1 MSQQYPYGVGLQ
13 NVGSYQVSGIPFVT
27 SSVTAP
33 VSSGTPVQI
42 TFPSV
47 TQRIII
53 ENVGTEH
60 LRVGFSSNGVKG
72 SNYFLIH
79 EHAGVPASQFSYIDL
94 RVKVSEIY
102 ILSHDPT
109 NPTSASIS
117 AELTNIDTNL
127 LLRSGPTGL
136 PNWSGS
142 VGVG

>member
-1 MSQQYPYGVGLQ
+1 MSQNYPYGVGIS
-13 NVGSYQVSGIPFVT
+13 NVGSYQVSGIPYVT
-27 SSVTAP
+27 SSITAP
-33 VSSGTPVQI
+33 VSSGTPTRI
-42 TFPSV
+42 TFPNV
-47 TQRIII
+47 TQRIIV
-53 ENVGTEH
+53 ENIGTEH

-79 EHAGVPASQFSYIDL
+79 EHAGGTPSAFNYIDIK
-94 RVKVSEIY
+94 VKVSEIY
-102 ILSHDPT
+102 VLSHDST

-127 LLRSGPTGL
+127 LAKSGPTGL